1 MSLGKFIIIV
11 LIGTLLSCAA
21 FIIVLTQMN
30 PDSSRFVTVTAFS
43 VSLGFAVAGIL
54 SLAGFGVRAWL
65 GRQPVLF
72 RALQTSVR
80 QGVLVAVFLEV
91 LLVLQAMRWLAW
103 WNALP
108 LSLFFILLEA
118 FFLAQEGADRQTRNA

>member
-43 VSLGFAVAGIL
+43 VSLGFATAGIL
-54 SLAGFGVRAWL
+54 SLLGFGVRVWL

-118 FFLAQEGADRQTRNA
+118 FFLAQEGTDRQTRNA

>member
-1 MSLGKFIIIV
+1 
-11 LIGTLLSCAA
+11 
-21 FIIVLTQMN
+21 
-30 PDSSRFVTVTAFS
+30 
-43 VSLGFAVAGIL
+43 
-54 SLAGFGVRAWL
+54 
-65 GRQPVLF
+65 VLF

-118 FFLAQEGADRQTRNA
+118 FFLAQEGSDRQTRNA